1 VAYTAIP
8 IQLEEHRERVLSLWK
23 ENLSDPRIADVADRR
38 FSWFYGGNPAGAPC
52 TRLLLETDSGEL
64 VGCGSFLPR
73 SIVLKG
79 QTARMGVLAD
89 FAVSGAHRA
98 AGPAITIQRS
108 LVEQCLAGGADFLAA
123 YPNRSA
129 EPIFKRLGYRPVG
142 NTQRWVKPISS
153 RRLVSSRINR
163 PLVARAL
170 GGLANVGLAAMDL
183 KSIAA
188 LPSAARA
195 LRGVYL
201 DTADERF
208 DALWEQSRNSYAVT
222 GVRDAAYLNWRY
234 RDFPSL
240 KYRYFALLAGGESRV
255 AAYLTYYVNANN
267 AAIAGDLFAPG
278 PEETLRALLLR
289 FSAAERNSGR
299 DSVCIEYLGPDSFGE
314 SLKRLGFYPR
324 PAERSLFVHLPAGMP
339 EDLQRTVLDKS
350 NWFTLDAEMDI

>member
-1 VAYTAIP
+1 MAF
-8 IQLEEHRERVLSLWK
+8 WK
-23 ENLSDPRIADVADRR
+23 ANLSDPRIADVAARR
-38 FSWFYGGNPAGAPC
+38 FSWFYGENPAGVPC
-52 TRLLLETDSGEL
+52 TRLLLDPDTGEI

-79 QTARMGVLAD
+79 RPARMGILGD

-108 LVEQCLAGGADFLAA
+108 LLEQSLAEGVDFLAT
-123 YPNRSA
+123 YPNRPA
-129 EPIFKRLGYRPVG
+129 EPIFKRLGYKAVG
-142 NTQRWVKPISS
+142 KTQRWVKPISS
-153 RRLVSSRINR
+153 RRLVSSRVNR
-163 PLVARAL
+163 PLLARAVA
-170 GGLANVGLAAMDL
+170 GMTNVGLAAMDL

-188 LPSAARA
+188 LPSGART

-201 DTADERF
+201 DSADERF
-208 DALWEQSRNSYAVT
+208 DALWEQSKTSYAIT
-222 GVRDAAYLNWRY
+222 GTRTAAYLNWRY

-240 KYRYFALLAGGESRV
+240 KYRYFALVAAGESRV
-255 AAYLTYYVNANN
+255 AAYLTYHVNANN

-278 PEETLRALLLR
+278 PEEILRALLLR
-289 FSAAERNSGR
+289 FSAAERKNGR
-299 DSVCIEYLGPDSFGE
+299 DSVCVEYLGPDSFGE

-324 PAERSLFVHLPAGMP
+324 PVERSLFVHLPAGMP